1 MPEWLMLLN
10 IEGTLGR
17 CSDSDFSETAR
28 SDPGHCEA
36 GRHGVRLRGL
46 LAEVRGGPT
55 HDLPEGPAERA
66 EAGEADGEADVGHAA
81 VGVTEQGHGPFHPP
95 TLQVAVGR
103 LAEGRPEVRMKWA
116 SETSA
121 IRASAGMFSGRP

>member
-10 IEGTLGR
+10 MAGTLGR
-17 CSDSDFSETAR
+17 CLDSHFSETAR
-28 SDPGHCEA
+28 SDPGHGEA

-46 LAEVRGGPT
+46 LAEGRRRPT
-55 HDLPEGPAERA
+55 HDLPEGTAERA

-81 VGVTEQGHGPFHPP
+81 VGVAEQGHRPFRPP

-103 LAEGRPEVRMKWA
+103 LA
-116 SETSA
+116 
-121 IRASAGMFSGRP
+121 